1 MLYRISR
8 LNDKPVK
15 YLFCAY
21 LPFPILLSPGF
32 YYKACESPYVKL
44 NTHYQT
50 PMLLKVAVRTSTT
63 LRFY

>member
-21 LPFPILLSPGF
+21 FPFPILLSPGF

-44 NTHYQT
+44 NTH
-50 PMLLKVAVRTSTT
+50 
-63 LRFY
+63 